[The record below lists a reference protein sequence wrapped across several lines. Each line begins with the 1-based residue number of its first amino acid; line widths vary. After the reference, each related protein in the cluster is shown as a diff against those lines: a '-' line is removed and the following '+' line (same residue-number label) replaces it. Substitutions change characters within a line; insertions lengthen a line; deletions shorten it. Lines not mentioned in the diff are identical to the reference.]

1 MSYDLVIPV
10 MLRFI
15 LGGTAIVACALI
27 ARFSGPRLGGVFAAF
42 PAVYLAAILSLAL
55 DYRGEQLVNMSV
67 HVSEGALV
75 GMLANI
81 ICALAASRLI
91 LRNGWQKGL
100 GLALLIWLLAASGI
114 YLSWQ
119 LVMA

>member
-1 MSYDLVIPV
+1 MSYDLIIPV

-15 LGGTAIVACALI
+15 LGGTAIVVCTLI
-27 ARFSGPRLGGVFAAF
+27 ARFSGPRMGGIFAAF

-55 DYRGEQLVNMSV
+55 DYRGEQLVSMSI

-81 ICALAASRLI
+81 ICAVAASRLI

-100 GLALLIWLLAASGI
+100 GQALLIWLLAATGI
-114 YLSWQ
+114 YMTWK